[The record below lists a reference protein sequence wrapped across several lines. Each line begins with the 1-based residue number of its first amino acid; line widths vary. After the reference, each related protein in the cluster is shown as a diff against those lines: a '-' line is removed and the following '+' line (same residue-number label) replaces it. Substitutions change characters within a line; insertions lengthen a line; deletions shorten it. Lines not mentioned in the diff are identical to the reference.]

1 MLFKIALKNLLG
13 ARLRTFL
20 NVLVTAF
27 SFFLILF
34 VSGMYNGMLEHAKQ
48 VTMDTEIAGGAYWH
62 PEYDPLDPMTFE
74 DAHSVLPGDLQSL
87 VDQKKAF
94 PVLVSQA
101 SIYPGGRIMPV
112 IMKGIPPGQNIVN
125 MPTDALAGR
134 DDIAIPVLIGKGM
147 ARDAKLEVGD
157 AFTIRWLD
165 ADLTYDADEGTVV
178 NIMDTENFKLDM
190 GHIWI
195 PLEKA
200 QTMLAMEGKATYV
213 TYEKELQPV
222 NNLLFY
228 GDEQISGSDSTNF
241 GNWTAYGISGG
252 NVSVASQKFQVVTET
267 DEANEGASLAIK
279 YIGGTDAITAGRTY
293 RVAAKLANTGGAITP
308 AIKFSLGGTHV
319 SVKATDSSEPQN
331 GTINTTEQEYY
342 ADITTINN
350 TGALIFFNPSSASS
364 TTFTLDDISI
374 KEKGV
379 WIPRD
384 INYLV
389 QDMEAIIAADKP
401 GAQIMYMI
409 LLALAA
415 MGIFNAQVLSIFRRG
430 REIGTLMAI
439 GMTRP
444 RVVGLFTLEGGLNA
458 VLAAVATLIF
468 FGPVLWYFG
477 VYGIPM
483 PIDYTEMG
491 MIMARRLIPIYTIG
505 LVVSTTIL
513 VSIIVLIVS
522 YIPSRR
528 IARMK
533 PTDALRGKAVA

>member
-34 VSGMYNGMLEHAKQ
+34 MSAMYDGMLQHAKQ

-62 PEYDPLDPMTFE
+62 SEYDPLDPLTFE
-74 DAHSVLPGDLQSL
+74 DAHSVPPAAVQAL
-87 VDQKKAF
+87 VGEKKAF

-101 SIYPGGRIMPV
+101 SIYPGGRIMPA

-125 MPTDALAGR
+125 MPTDALSGHEE
-134 DDIAIPVLIGKGM
+134 IALPVLIGKGM
-147 ARDAKLEVGD
+147 ASDTKLEVGD
-157 AFTIRWLD
+157 VFTIRWLD
-165 ADLTYDADEGTVV
+165 ADRTYDANEGTVV
-178 NIMDTENFKLDM
+178 HIMDTENFKLDM

-195 PLEKA
+195 PLNKA
-200 QTMLAMEGKATYV
+200 QAMLAMEGEATYV
-213 TYEKELQPV
+213 TYEKGVSPV
-222 NNLLFY
+222 QNK
-228 GDEQISGSDSTNF
+228 GD
-241 GNWTAYGISGG
+241 
-252 NVSVASQKFQVVTET
+252 
-267 DEANEGASLAIK
+267 
-279 YIGGTDAITAGRTY
+279 
-293 RVAAKLANTGGAITP
+293 
-308 AIKFSLGGTHV
+308 
-319 SVKATDSSEPQN
+319 
-331 GTINTTEQEYY
+331 
-342 ADITTINN
+342 
-350 TGALIFFNPSSASS
+350 
-364 TTFTLDDISI
+364 
-374 KEKGV
+374 

-389 QDMEAIIAADKP
+389 QDMEAIIEADKP
-401 GAQIMYMI
+401 GAQVMYMV

-439 GMTRP
+439 GMTRS

-458 VLAAVATLIF
+458 VLSAVVTLIV
-468 FGPVLWYFG
+468 FGPILWYFG
-477 VYGIPM
+477 VYGIPL
-483 PIDYTEMG
+483 PIDYSEMG
-491 MIMARRLIPIYTIG
+491 MIVAKRLIPVYTIG

-533 PTDALRGKAVA
+533 PTDALRGKMVA

>member
-34 VSGMYNGMLEHAKQ
+34 VSAMYDGMLQHAKQ

-74 DAHSVLPGDLQSL
+74 DAHSALPEDIQSL

-101 SIYPGGRIMPV
+101 SIYPGGRIMPA

-125 MPTDALAGR
+125 MPTDALAGH

-147 ARDAKLEVGD
+147 ASDTKLEVGD
-157 AFTIRWLD
+157 DFTISWQD
-165 ADLTYDADEGTVV
+165 ADLTFDAKPGTVV
-178 NIMDTENFKLDM
+178 HIMDTENFKLDM

-195 PLEKA
+195 PLNKA
-200 QTMLAMEGKATYV
+200 QTMLAMEEEEEATYV
-213 TYEKELQPV
+213 TYEKGVPPV
-222 NNLLFY
+222 QDK
-228 GDEQISGSDSTNF
+228 GDWIS
-241 GNWTAYGISGG
+241 
-252 NVSVASQKFQVVTET
+252 
-267 DEANEGASLAIK
+267 
-279 YIGGTDAITAGRTY
+279 
-293 RVAAKLANTGGAITP
+293 
-308 AIKFSLGGTHV
+308 
-319 SVKATDSSEPQN
+319 
-331 GTINTTEQEYY
+331 
-342 ADITTINN
+342 
-350 TGALIFFNPSSASS
+350 
-364 TTFTLDDISI
+364 
-374 KEKGV
+374 
-379 WIPRD
+379 RD

-389 QDMEAIIAADKP
+389 QDMEAIIEADKP
-401 GAQIMYMI
+401 GAQIMYI
-409 LLALAA
+409 VLLALAA

-430 REIGTLMAI
+430 KEIGTLMAL
-439 GMTRP
+439 GMTRS
-444 RVVGLFTLEGGLNA
+444 RVVKLFTLEGGLNA
-458 VLAAVATLIF
+458 VLAAVGTLIF
-468 FGPVLWYFG
+468 FGPILWYFG

-491 MIMARRLIPIYTIG
+491 MIMARRLVPVYTMG

-522 YIPSRR
+522 YLPSRR

>member
-34 VSGMYNGMLEHAKQ
+34 MSAMYDGMLQHAKQ

-62 PEYDPLDPMTFE
+62 PEYDPLDPLTFE
-74 DAHSVLPGDLQSL
+74 DAHSVPPAAVQTL
-87 VDQKKAF
+87 VGEKKAF

-101 SIYPGGRIMPV
+101 SIYPGGRIMPA

-125 MPTDALAGR
+125 MPTDALSGHEE
-134 DDIAIPVLIGKGM
+134 IALPVLIGKGM
-147 ARDAKLEVGD
+147 SSDTKLEVGD
-157 AFTIRWLD
+157 VFTIRWLD
-165 ADLTYDADEGTVV
+165 ADRTYDANEGTVV
-178 NIMDTENFKLDM
+178 HIMDTENFKLDM

-195 PLEKA
+195 PLNKA
-200 QTMLAMEGKATYV
+200 QAMLAMEGEATYV
-213 TYEKELQPV
+213 TYEKGIPPV
-222 NNLLFY
+222 QNK
-228 GDEQISGSDSTNF
+228 GD
-241 GNWTAYGISGG
+241 
-252 NVSVASQKFQVVTET
+252 
-267 DEANEGASLAIK
+267 
-279 YIGGTDAITAGRTY
+279 
-293 RVAAKLANTGGAITP
+293 
-308 AIKFSLGGTHV
+308 
-319 SVKATDSSEPQN
+319 
-331 GTINTTEQEYY
+331 
-342 ADITTINN
+342 
-350 TGALIFFNPSSASS
+350 
-364 TTFTLDDISI
+364 
-374 KEKGV
+374 

-389 QDMEAIIAADKP
+389 QDMEAIIEADKP
-401 GAQIMYMI
+401 GAQVMYMV

-439 GMTRP
+439 GMTRS

-458 VLAAVATLIF
+458 VLSALVTLIV
-468 FGPVLWYFG
+468 FGPILWYFG
-477 VYGIPM
+477 VYGIPL
-483 PIDYTEMG
+483 PIDYSEMG
-491 MIMARRLIPIYTIG
+491 MIVAKRLIPVYTIG

-533 PTDALRGKAVA
+533 PTNALRGKVVA